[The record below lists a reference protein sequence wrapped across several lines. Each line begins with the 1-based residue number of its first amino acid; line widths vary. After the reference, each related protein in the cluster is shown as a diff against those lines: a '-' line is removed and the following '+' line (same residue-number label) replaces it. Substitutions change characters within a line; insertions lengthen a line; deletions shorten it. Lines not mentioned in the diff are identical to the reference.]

1 MAFSRANFAKV
12 DAGYSGTT
20 QQIFCY
26 KSSADAYA
34 TIVASAYFNTMASGT
49 DADYNLKKDDIIY
62 VTGSDE
68 SNFVRVT
75 STTGATPV
83 TVASVLTAAD
93 MPLAQGSLLL
103 GNASGL
109 GSAFDLS
116 AGGNVAVGNDTTV
129 VALDASG
136 DGKIMVGNGTTITSV
151 AVSGDVTLTNAG
163 VVTIAAGAVEESM
176 LVANSLTGLVAG
188 NLAAANVI
196 GIPTLVHLIT
206 TAGGATAN
214 TDVTITHKSRV
225 LDVWCVN
232 KGLGTASDTIQVLNA
247 TNAITDAIDIN
258 KADQTRTAPTTI
270 DDAYIEIAA
279 GGTLR
284 VTETDGGGSDSPA
297 VDVYVLVARIA

>member
-1 MAFSRANFAKV
+1 MAFSRANFAKA

-20 QQIFCY
+20 QQIFTY
-26 KSSADAYA
+26 ISSTDTYA
-34 TIVASAYFNTMASGT
+34 TIVASAYFNSMVSGS
-49 DADYNLKKDDIIY
+49 DADYNLKKNDVIFI
-62 VTGSDE
+62 TGSDE
-68 SNFVRVT
+68 SNFARVT

-83 TVASVLTAAD
+83 TVASVLTAGD

-116 AGGNVAVGNDTTV
+116 GAGNIAIGNGTTV
-129 VALDASG
+129 VALDGST
-136 DGKIMVGNGTTITSV
+136 DTQILVGNGTTMTSV
-151 AVSGDVTLTNAG
+151 AVSGDATLANTGAL
-163 VVTIAAGAVEESM
+163 TIAAGAVEESM
-176 LVANSLTGLVAG
+176 LVANSLTGLVCG

-196 GIPTLVHLIT
+196 GIPTLIHLIT

-214 TDVTITHKSRV
+214 TDVTLTHKSRV
-225 LDVWCVN
+225 LDVWTVN
-232 KGLGTASDTIQVLNA
+232 KGLGTAGDTIQVLNA

-258 KADQTRTAPTTI
+258 IADTTRAAAGTI
-270 DDAYIEIAA
+270 DDAYVEIAA

-297 VDVYVLVARIA
+297 VDVFVLVARIA